1 MSDDNNSFTARV
13 RAPTLLKFPGESPV
27 LHASVQWWESTQT
40 KLAVAQLLQSANGKS
55 PDAALRI
62 QDTPL
67 SEIPSLPIGDR
78 DFHRREELRI
88 AVRKKNAINRMD
100 RRRIIMSER
109 TAIFSAIYEAAEES
123 APMFARELRES
134 CDYAR
139 LDESLAGYFD
149 GSLAYSMSYSK
160 LFQARRTQADV
171 DFYDAAKQI
180 QKKTVLSD
188 GCKSS
193 EFMAKGDVM
202 VKGTL
207 LHSTL

>member
-88 AVRKKNAINRMD
+88 AVPKKNGDARRLP
-100 RRRIIMSER
+100 RRRRVARARRVARHAYHRM
-109 TAIFSAIYEAAEES
+109 
-123 APMFARELRES
+123 APP
-134 CDYAR
+134 
-139 LDESLAGYFD
+139 SLAAPPTPCATG
-149 GSLAYSMSYSK
+149 GVER
-160 LFQARRTQADV
+160 QTPPGRTPHGRGCGMAGAWSPPEGAV
-171 DFYDAAKQI
+171 REGLRAALQGVHAPRLKP
-180 QKKTVLSD
+180 S
-188 GCKSS
+188 
-193 EFMAKGDVM
+193 
-202 VKGTL
+202 
-207 LHSTL
+207 